1 MDVSVLSIFSSRMIF
16 IIAHQSQEPDYVFDL
31 LPCLLIY
38 FHVLSMKRVGFD
50 DGIPNTTRL
59 QTNYVL
65 SWTSNCSISKEHTVL
80 LNLNNGDLLIHVKL
94 VQVQLT
100 YWNIFLVQIQLS

>member
-38 FHVLSMKRVGFD
+38 FHVLSMKQVGFD
-50 DGIPNTTRL
+50 DGIPKGM
-59 QTNYVL
+59 Y
-65 SWTSNCSISKEHTVL
+65 
-80 LNLNNGDLLIHVKL
+80 NGD
-94 VQVQLT
+94 
-100 YWNIFLVQIQLS
+100 IFAVPRKINAEVEERER